1 MQCLGKLRW
10 KDVVGKVSGE
20 EWTSRAYG
28 PVEISM
34 QGEAEQHSDHE
45 RQGAGHVQWEATGL
59 LGRVRVASLDRESK
73 GW

>member
-1 MQCLGKLRW
+1 
-10 KDVVGKVSGE
+10 
-20 EWTSRAYG
+20 
-28 PVEISM
+28 M